1 MGGKRKFRLVES
13 CCPLPPS
20 PFPLHPRREFCG
32 QRSQKCQT
40 RTDEW
45 EERTPTHPSTFFT
58 LTQTRP
64 KKVGFFFLHRK
75 NISDKKGFFFS
86 RRPKNSRSP
95 NSLLPR
101 PQHSYTHTHSINPS
115 ACKVFQTLP
124 RKSKGKGGGGDFL
137 LWQTRIN

>member
-1 MGGKRKFRLVES
+1 MGRKAEISACRKLL
-13 CCPLPPS
+13 PPPPS

-45 EERTPTHPSTFFT
+45 EERTPTRPSTFFI

-64 KKVGFFFLHRK
+64 KKVGFFFSTEKRSP
-75 NISDKKGFFFS
+75 IKKGFFFS
-86 RRPKNSRSP
+86 RRPKNSKSP

-124 RKSKGKGGGGDFL
+124 RKSKGKGGDFL